1 MKVAVDDRV
10 LVNERE
16 GKKLNGHFVQTM
28 PMRGF
33 TADNAQTCIGILNGV
48 EPAVCGPERMVR
60 GRVRMPP
67 LAPNEA
73 LSVSTL
79 TGVRRV
85 RLPARTGRPKD

>member
-1 MKVAVDDRV
+1 MAVDDRV
-10 LVNERE
+10 LVNERD

-28 PMRGF
+28 PMRGL

-48 EPAVCGPERMVR
+48 EPAEPTNEARMVR